1 MVKRDLIRNIIITL
15 VALLALVLLRVFV
28 FTPYQVTDQD
38 ANVTLASGDR
48 VLAFRLQEPKRDD
61 LVLYEVEGKT
71 YIGRVIGAGKD
82 YVASMDNVLYVNHEA
97 QDEQYLSKLKEKYL
111 NKTEAAGYFTNDFT
125 LETLT
130 QSDMSEIPEGQYL
143 ILNDNRRNNKDSRSF
158 GLIKASQIEGVV
170 DFRLTPLGK
179 FGFLEKGQDRVEG
192 VE

>member
-1 MVKRDLIRNIIITL
+1 MVKRDLIRNVIIAL
-15 VALLALVLLRVFV
+15 VAMLAVVLLRLYV
-28 FTPYQVTDQD
+28 FTPYQVKDQD
-38 ANVTLASGDR
+38 ANMTLATGDR
-48 VLAFRLQEPKRDD
+48 VLAYRLQEPARDD
-61 LVLYEVEGKT
+61 LVLYEVDGVS
-71 YIGRVIGAGKD
+71 YVGRVIGMAKD

-130 QSDMSEIPEGQYL
+130 QSDMTAIPEGQYL
-143 ILNDNRRNNKDSRSF
+143 ILNDNRRNNKDSRTF

-179 FGFLEKGQDRVEG
+179 FGFLEKGQGKVEA
-192 VE
+192 E

>member
-38 ANVTLASGDR
+38 ANVTLTSGDR

-61 LVLYEVEGKT
+61 LVLYEVDGKT

-130 QSDMSEIPEGQYL
+130 QSDMSEIPKGQYL